1 MLAGEIEKAWR
12 GMGDRCLTRAL
23 VRRQP
28 TCPLVGIA
36 AHHDPRRKRAD
47 IARPSEKGDERNR
60 VFLNASVAAPTADD
74 CTTLIYRRRPAKRA
88 PESFASQTTSGSI
101 PLPTDRG

>member
-1 MLAGEIEKAWR
+1 MAVLAGEIEKAWR

-88 PESFASQTTSGSI
+88 PESFASF
-101 PLPTDRG
+101 LPPRAMVK